1 MASELEDILEEVGIQ
16 EKQPTQTTKAEPC
29 EDKRKERL
37 RILVAG
43 GSSLEYLGKQLS
55 LGDVERLSDK
65 DVKALHARYEGIFAK
80 KIQQHA
86 IKGVLAVAVKSL
98 GFLLPYAGLCL
109 RDESKLLETL
119 QDDELITIELS
130 NRSSTL
136 LVNNCLSPYLALAS
150 AAFTTSSHVEKLQ
163 PSIKD
168 IPTDS
173 IVNHDE

>member
-16 EKQPTQTTKAEPC
+16 EKQPTQKTIAEHC
-29 EDKRKERL
+29 EDKRERL
-37 RILVAG
+37 RILAAA
-43 GSSLEYLGKQLS
+43 GSSLEYLGKNLS
-55 LGDVERLSDK
+55 LGDIERLSPK
-65 DVKALHARYEGIFAK
+65 DVEKFHARYEAVFAK
-80 KIQQHA
+80 KVQQNA
-86 IKGVLAVAVKSL
+86 IKGVLTVAVKSL

-136 LVNNCLSPYLALAS
+136 LVNNYLSPYIALAS
-150 AAFTTSSHVEKLQ
+150 AAFNTSSHIEKLQ

-168 IPTDS
+168 MPTDL
-173 IVNHDE
+173 IVKQDE

>member
-16 EKQPTQTTKAEPC
+16 EKQPTPKTIAEPC
-29 EDKRKERL
+29 EDKRERL
-37 RILVAG
+37 RILAAA
-43 GSSLEYLGKQLS
+43 GSSKEFFGKQLS
-55 LGDVERLSDK
+55 LGDVERLSSK
-65 DVKALHARYEGIFAK
+65 DVEKFHARYESVFAGRVK
-80 KIQQHA
+80 QNA
-86 IKGVLAVAVKSL
+86 IKNVLTIAVKSL

-109 RDESKLLETL
+109 RDEGKLLETL
-119 QDDELITIELS
+119 QNDELITTELS

-168 IPTDS
+168 MPTDS

>member
-16 EKQPTQTTKAEPC
+16 EKQPTQKTIAEHC
-29 EDKRKERL
+29 EDKRERL
-37 RILVAG
+37 RILAAA
-43 GSSLEYLGKQLS
+43 GSSLEYLGKNLS

-65 DVKALHARYEGIFAK
+65 DVKALHARYEAIFAK
-80 KIQQHA
+80 KIQQNA
-86 IKGVLAVAVKSL
+86 IKGVLKVAVKSL
-98 GFLLPYAGLCL
+98 GFLLPYAGLYL

-119 QDDELITIELS
+119 QNDELITTELS

-168 IPTDS
+168 MPTDS